1 MLTAVV
7 CLFLDFMHH
16 SISIDPIDLS
26 ALNRDER
33 TLVTL
38 ASGGSKRPV
47 FLVHDA
53 FGKTDLYRDLARHL
67 GAERPVYG
75 LQPHRKNEFSV
86 LYPRIVDSIA
96 EYCNAIQEVQPIG
109 PYLIGGSGF
118 GGALAVEIGQQLYAR
133 GHWVAM
139 VALFDSLN
147 HHPVQPATRPGNFL
161 KSHRTIESSPSA
173 ERPTHLP
180 SLSRTPWV
188 KFIEQMWN
196 RWKVRL
202 YRSYLERNRP
212 LPQYLH
218 HLSIST
224 ILNVAWQEYRSQVFH
239 GGILLFR
246 AKQGVGFDRP
256 AREQTEDPLLG
267 WEKSAT
273 LGIELHDIPGGH
285 VSMLKEPNVQILVQK
300 LQASLTSALP
310 DEFTSSAYGD

>member
-1 MLTAVV
+1 M
-7 CLFLDFMHH
+7 
-16 SISIDPIDLS
+16 SIDSIKLS
-26 ALNRDER
+26 ALNRDDR
-33 TLVTL
+33 PLVTL
-38 ASGGSKRPV
+38 APGGSKRPF

-53 FGKTDLYRDLARHL
+53 LGKTDLYGDLARYL

-75 LQPHRKNEFSV
+75 LRPHRKNEFSV
-86 LYPRIVDSIA
+86 LYPRMVDSIA
-96 EYCNAIQEVQPIG
+96 EYCNAIQAVQPIG

-118 GGALAVEIGQQLYAR
+118 GGALAVEIGQELYAR

-147 HHPVQPATRPGNFL
+147 HHAVQLATPGKNPL
-161 KSHRTIESSPSA
+161 PSHQTIESSPSPSA
-173 ERPTHLP
+173 ERPTHLQ
-180 SLSRTPWV
+180 SQSRTPWV

-196 RWKVRL
+196 RWQVGL

-212 LPQYLH
+212 LPEYLH

-239 GGILLFR
+239 GSILLFR

-256 AREQTEDPLLG
+256 ARERTEDPLLG
-267 WEKSAT
+267 WEQSAT

-285 VSMLKEPNVQILVQK
+285 VSMLQEPNVRILVRK

-310 DEFTSSAYGD
+310 DEFTSSKRG